1 MTWLEIALWF
11 VLVSYQCLTPDSGE
25 GLVLVSLT
33 RDTGRQLSLCCGPG
47 VVATKER
54 AEVLPFSIQRL
65 WNSKEMKTGLSP
77 GQGGL
82 WCTAKAS
89 SLFLPTR
96 VCDDFVKNG
105 PHHHQAFLAKEL
117 GRSLAGY
124 SSQTGVPAYLVIE
137 S

>member
-11 VLVSYQCLTPDSGE
+11 VLVSYQCFTPDSGE

-33 RDTGRQLSLCCGPG
+33 RDMGRQLSLCCGPG
-47 VVATKER
+47 VLVTKER

-82 WCTAKAS
+82 
-89 SLFLPTR
+89 
-96 VCDDFVKNG
+96 
-105 PHHHQAFLAKEL
+105 
-117 GRSLAGY
+117 
-124 SSQTGVPAYLVIE
+124 
-137 S
+137 